1 MLKIKNMKIKI
12 SEAWN
17 KHHGKNS
24 VKSNRTDLDLGDML
38 KISEQIQ
45 IETELEGIEKLEK
58 MIEVKKKEIASIKE
72 KYKRI
77 RNKIAHDPK
86 VEMVTDADERR
97 TFQDRICKLGGNKK
111 ALGCSVDQF
120 RIFLDVQL
128 EDGKQWYNWTN
139 KNVRNAWNVDHIK
152 ERQSGG
158 GNHWSNFVPR
168 DRKENLNK
176 GKLES
181 AFNHFLK

>member
-17 KHHGKNS
+17 KHHGKNY

-45 IETELEGIEKLEK
+45 IQSELEGIEKLQK
-58 MIEVKKKEIASIKE
+58 MIEAKKKEIANIKE
-72 KYKRI
+72 KYKKI

-86 VEMVTDADERR
+86 VEMLTESQERHC
-97 TFQDRICKLGGNKK
+97 FLKSISNLGVRKK
-111 ALGCSVDQF
+111 SLGCSLDQF

-128 EDGKQWYNWTN
+128 
-139 KNVRNAWNVDHIK
+139 
-152 ERQSGG
+152 
-158 GNHWSNFVPR
+158 
-168 DRKENLNK
+168 
-176 GKLES
+176 
-181 AFNHFLK
+181 

>member
-1 MLKIKNMKIKI
+1 MKIKI

-17 KHHGKNS
+17 KHHGRNS
-24 VKSNRTDLDLGDML
+24 VKSNNRTDLDLGDML
-38 KISEQIQ
+38 KISEQVQ
-45 IETELEGIEKLEK
+45 IEAELEGMEKLEK
-58 MIEVKKKEIASIKE
+58 MIELKKKEVAKIKE

-86 VEMVTDADERR
+86 VEMITDGEKRR
-97 TFQDRICKLGGNKK
+97 AFQDRICRLGGNKK
-111 ALGCSVDQF
+111 ALGCSIDQF
-120 RIFLDVQL
+120 KIFLDVQL

>member
-1 MLKIKNMKIKI
+1 MKIKI

-45 IETELEGIEKLEK
+45 IQSELEGIEKLQK
-58 MIEVKKKEIASIKE
+58 MIEAKKKEIANIKE
-72 KYKRI
+72 KYKKI

-86 VEMVTDADERR
+86 VEMLTESQERHC
-97 TFQDRICKLGGNKK
+97 FLKSISNLGVRKK
-111 ALGCSVDQF
+111 SLGCSLDQF

-128 EDGKQWYNWTN
+128 EDGKSWSNWTN
-139 KNVRNAWNVDHIK
+139 KNVDNAWNIDHIQ

-168 DRKENLNK
+168 DRKENINK

>member
-1 MLKIKNMKIKI
+1 MKVKI
-12 SEAWN
+12 SDAWN

-24 VKSNRTDLDLGDML
+24 VKNNNRTDLDLGDML
-38 KISEQIQ
+38 KISEQSQ
-45 IETELEGIEKLEK
+45 IEAELEGIERLEK
-58 MIEVKKKEIASIKE
+58 MIEVKKKEVAKIKE

-86 VEMVTDADERR
+86 VKMLTDREERTSFAIR
-97 TFQDRICKLGGNKK
+97 VCMLGGNKK
-111 ALGCSVDQF
+111 SLGCSIDQF

-128 EDGKQWYNWTN
+128 EDGKSWSNWTN

>member
-1 MLKIKNMKIKI
+1 MKIKI

-17 KHHGKNS
+17 KHHGIRTERGN
-24 VKSNRTDLDLGDML
+24 NRTDLDLGDML
-38 KISEQIQ
+38 KISEQEQ
-45 IETELEGIEKLEK
+45 INLELKGIENLEK
-58 MIEVKKKEIASIKE
+58 MIENKKKGVAEIKE

-86 VEMVTDADERR
+86 VKMVTDPVERKKFIAKVC
-97 TFQDRICKLGGNKK
+97 TLGGKK
-111 ALGCSVDQF
+111 EALGCSIDQF

-139 KNVRNAWNVDHIK
+139 KNVRNAWNIDHIQ

-158 GNHWSNFVPR
+158 GSHWSNFVPR
-168 DRKENLNK
+168 DRKENINK

>member
-1 MLKIKNMKIKI
+1 MKVKI

-17 KHHGKNS
+17 KHHGRNS
-24 VKSNRTDLDLGDML
+24 IKSNRTDLDLGDML
-38 KISEQIQ
+38 KISEQAQ
-45 IETELEGIEKLEK
+45 VKAELEGIEKLEK
-58 MIEVKKKEIASIKE
+58 MIEAKKKEIANIKE

-86 VEMVTDADERR
+86 VKMLTDTEERKL
-97 TFQDRICKLGGNKK
+97 FSVKVCVLGGNKK
-111 ALGCSVDQF
+111 ALGCSLDQF

-128 EDGKQWYNWTN
+128 EDGKSWSNWTN
-139 KNVRNAWNVDHIK
+139 KNVDNAWNIDHIQ

>member
-1 MLKIKNMKIKI
+1 MLTESQERHCFLKSI
-12 SEAWN
+12 SN
-17 KHHGKNS
+17 LGVRK
-24 VKSNRTDLDLGDML
+24 KS
-38 KISEQIQ
+38 
-45 IETELEGIEKLEK
+45 
-58 MIEVKKKEIASIKE
+58 
-72 KYKRI
+72 
-77 RNKIAHDPK
+77 
-86 VEMVTDADERR
+86 
-97 TFQDRICKLGGNKK
+97 
-111 ALGCSVDQF
+111 LGCSLDKF

-128 EDGKQWYNWTN
+128 EDGKSWSNWTN
-139 KNVRNAWNVDHIK
+139 KNVDNAWNIDHIQ

>member
-1 MLKIKNMKIKI
+1 MKVKI

-17 KHHGKNS
+17 KNHGTYS
-24 VKSNRTDLDLGDML
+24 VKSSGTDLDLGDML
-38 KISEQIQ
+38 KISEQAQ
-45 IETELEGIEKLEK
+45 VKSELEGIEKLEK
-58 MIEVKKKEIASIKE
+58 MIEAKKKEIANIKE
-72 KYKRI
+72 KYKKI
-77 RNKIAHDPK
+77 RNKITHDPK
-86 VEMVTDADERR
+86 VKMLTDREERNC
-97 TFQDRICKLGGNKK
+97 FHQSISNLGVRKK
-111 ALGCSVDQF
+111 SLGCSLDQF

-128 EDGKQWYNWTN
+128 EDGKSWSNWTN
-139 KNVRNAWNVDHIK
+139 KNVDNAWNIDHIQ

>member
-1 MLKIKNMKIKI
+1 MKVKI

-17 KHHGKNS
+17 KHHGRNKI
-24 VKSNRTDLDLGDML
+24 KDHNRTDLDLGDML
-38 KISEQIQ
+38 KISEQLQ
-45 IETELEGIEKLEK
+45 IKAELESIENLKK
-58 MIEVKKKEIASIKE
+58 MIEVKKKEIVNIKE

-77 RNKIAHDPK
+77 RNKIVHDPK
-86 VEMVTDADERR
+86 VKMLTTHAERKN
-97 TFQDRICKLGGNKK
+97 FSDKVVKLGGNKE
-111 ALGCSVDQF
+111 ALGCSLDQF

-128 EDGKQWYNWTN
+128 EDGKQWDNWTN
-139 KNVRNAWNVDHIK
+139 RNVDNAWNVDHVK

>member
-1 MLKIKNMKIKI
+1 MKIKI

-17 KHHGKNS
+17 KHYGKNS
-24 VKSNRTDLDLGDML
+24 IKDCGTDLDLGDML
-38 KISEQIQ
+38 KVSERQQIKS
-45 IETELEGIEKLEK
+45 ELEGIEKLKK
-58 MIEVKKKEIASIKE
+58 MIEVKKKEVSNIKE
-72 KYKRI
+72 KYKKI

-86 VEMVTDADERR
+86 ITMITEVNERE
-97 TFQDRICKLGGNKK
+97 TFQKRLASLGTNKK
-111 ALGCSVDQF
+111 ALGCSLDQF

-128 EDGKQWYNWTN
+128 EDGKSWSNWTN
-139 KNVRNAWNVDHIK
+139 RNVSNSWNIDHIQ

-168 DRKENLNK
+168 DRKENINK

>member
-1 MLKIKNMKIKI
+1 MKIKI

-17 KHHGKNS
+17 KHHGKNF
-24 VKSNRTDLDLGDML
+24 VKSNGRTDLDLGDML
-38 KISEQIQ
+38 KISEQAQ
-45 IETELEGIEKLEK
+45 LDAELKSIEKLES
-58 MIEVKKKEIASIKE
+58 MIEAKKKEIAKIKE

-86 VEMVTDADERR
+86 VKVLTDGEERR
-97 TFQDRICKLGGNKK
+97 RFSMKICTLGGNKK
-111 ALGCSVDQF
+111 ALGCSIDQF

-139 KNVRNAWNVDHIK
+139 KNVRNAWNIDHIQEK
-152 ERQSGG
+152 QSGG

>member
-1 MLKIKNMKIKI
+1 MKVKI

-17 KHHGKNS
+17 KHHGRNS
-24 VKSNRTDLDLGDML
+24 VKNNNRTDLDLGDML
-38 KISEQIQ
+38 KITEQLQ
-45 IETELEGIEKLEK
+45 IKAELESIEKLKK
-58 MIEVKKKEIASIKE
+58 MIEVKKKEVASIKE

-86 VEMVTDADERR
+86 VKMLTTRTERKS
-97 TFQDRICKLGGNKK
+97 FSDRVCTLGGTQK
-111 ALGCSVDQF
+111 ALGCSLDQF

-128 EDGKQWYNWTN
+128 EDGKQWGNWTN
-139 KNVRNAWNVDHIK
+139 RNIDNAWNIDHIN

-158 GNHWSNFVPR
+158 SCHWSNFVPR
-168 DRKENLNK
+168 ERKENLNK

>member
-1 MLKIKNMKIKI
+1 MLKIINMKVKI

-17 KHHGKNS
+17 KNHGAYS
-24 VKSNRTDLDLGDML
+24 VKSNGTDLDLGDML
-38 KISEQIQ
+38 KISEQAQIQ
-45 IETELEGIEKLEK
+45 SELEGIEKLEK
-58 MIEVKKKEIASIKE
+58 MIEAKKKEIANIKE
-72 KYKRI
+72 KYKKI
-77 RNKIAHDPK
+77 RNKITHDPK
-86 VEMVTDADERR
+86 VKMLTDREERNC
-97 TFQDRICKLGGNKK
+97 FHQSISNLGVRKK
-111 ALGCSVDQF
+111 SLGCSLDQF

-128 EDGKQWYNWTN
+128 EDGKSWSNWTN
-139 KNVRNAWNVDHIK
+139 KNVDNAWNIDHIQ

>member
-1 MLKIKNMKIKI
+1 MLKIINMKVKI

-17 KHHGKNS
+17 KHYGKNS
-24 VKSNRTDLDLGDML
+24 IKDSGTDLDLGDML
-38 KISEQIQ
+38 KVSERQQIKA
-45 IETELEGIEKLEK
+45 ELEGIEKLEK
-58 MIEVKKKEIASIKE
+58 MIEVKKKEVASIKE
-72 KYKRI
+72 RYKRI
-77 RNKIAHDPK
+77 RNKIARDPK
-86 VEMVTDADERR
+86 VEMVTDSEERKL
-97 TFQDRICKLGGNKK
+97 FSDKIGNLGGRKK
-111 ALGCSVDQF
+111 SLGCSLDQF
-120 RIFLDVQL
+120 RIFLGVQL

-139 KNVRNAWNVDHIK
+139 KNVRNAWNIDHIQ

-158 GNHWSNFVPR
+158 GSHWSNFVPR

>member
-1 MLKIKNMKIKI
+1 MKIKI

-45 IETELEGIEKLEK
+45 IQSELEGIEKLQK
-58 MIEVKKKEIASIKE
+58 MIEAKKKEIANIKE
-72 KYKRI
+72 KYKKI

-86 VEMVTDADERR
+86 VEMLTESQERHC
-97 TFQDRICKLGGNKK
+97 FLKSISNLGVRKK
-111 ALGCSVDQF
+111 SLGCSLDQF

-128 EDGKQWYNWTN
+128 EDGKSWSNWTN
-139 KNVRNAWNVDHIK
+139 KNVDNAWNIDHIQ

>member
-1 MLKIKNMKIKI
+1 MKIKI

-17 KHHGKNS
+17 KNHGKNFINL
-24 VKSNRTDLDLGDML
+24 SNRTDLDLGDML
-38 KISEQIQ
+38 KISEEIQ
-45 IETELEGIEKLEK
+45 IEAEFKGIENLEK
-58 MIEVKKKEIASIKE
+58 MIELKKKEVSNIKE
-72 KYKRI
+72 KYKKI

-86 VEMVTDADERR
+86 ITMITETNERKN
-97 TFQDRICKLGGNKK
+97 FQKRLASLGTNKK
-111 ALGCSVDQF
+111 ALGCSLDQF

-128 EDGKQWYNWTN
+128 EDGKSWSNWTN
-139 KNVRNAWNVDHIK
+139 RNVSNSWNIDHIQ

-168 DRKENLNK
+168 DRKENINK

>member
-1 MLKIKNMKIKI
+1 MKVKI
-12 SEAWN
+12 SKAWN
-17 KHHGKNS
+17 KNFGQLS
-24 VKSNRTDLDLGDML
+24 VKSSRTDLDLGDML
-38 KISEQIQ
+38 KISEQSQ
-45 IETELEGIEKLEK
+45 IEAELEGIERLKK
-58 MIEVKKKEIASIKE
+58 MIEVKKKEITNIKE

-86 VEMVTDADERR
+86 VEMVTDGVKRKGFA
-97 TFQDRICKLGGNKK
+97 DRITNLGARKK
-111 ALGCSVDQF
+111 GLGCSLDQF

-128 EDGKQWYNWTN
+128 EGGKSWSNWTN
-139 KNVRNAWNVDHIK
+139 KNVDNAWNIDHIK

>member
-1 MLKIKNMKIKI
+1 MKVKI
-12 SEAWN
+12 SDAWN
-17 KHHGKNS
+17 KNHGKNS

-45 IETELEGIEKLEK
+45 IDAVNERTKNLKK
-58 MIEVKKKEIASIKE
+58 MIEINEKEIENIKE
-72 KYKRI
+72 RSQRI

-86 VEMVTDADERR
+86 VKMLTGVDERKSFAASLR
-97 TFQDRICKLGGNKK
+97 ALGARKK
-111 ALGCSVDQF
+111 TLGCSLDQF

-128 EDGKQWYNWTN
+128 EDGKSWSNWTN
-139 KNVRNAWNVDHIK
+139 KNVDNAWNIDHIK
-152 ERQSGG
+152 EKQSGG

>member
-1 MLKIKNMKIKI
+1 MKVKI

-17 KHHGKNS
+17 KNHGAYS
-24 VKSNRTDLDLGDML
+24 VKSNGTDLDLGDML

-45 IETELEGIEKLEK
+45 IEAVKETIKNLKKMVEVNEKKIEN
-58 MIEVKKKEIASIKE
+58 IKE
-72 KYKRI
+72 RSQKI

-86 VEMVTDADERR
+86 VKMLTGREERNC
-97 TFQDRICKLGGNKK
+97 FHQSIANLGVRKK
-111 ALGCSVDQF
+111 SLGCSLDQF

-128 EDGKQWYNWTN
+128 EDGKCWSNWTN
-139 KNVRNAWNVDHIK
+139 KNVDNAWNIDHIQ

>member
-45 IETELEGIEKLEK
+45 IQSELEGIEKLQK
-58 MIEVKKKEIASIKE
+58 MIEAKKKEIANIKE
-72 KYKRI
+72 KYKKI

-86 VEMVTDADERR
+86 VEMLTESQERHC
-97 TFQDRICKLGGNKK
+97 FLKSISNLGVRKK
-111 ALGCSVDQF
+111 SLGCSLDQF

-128 EDGKQWYNWTN
+128 EDGKSWSNWTN
-139 KNVRNAWNVDHIK
+139 KNVDNAWNIDHIQ

>member
-1 MLKIKNMKIKI
+1 MKVKI

-17 KHHGKNS
+17 KHHGRNN
-24 VKSNRTDLDLGDML
+24 VKDNNRTDLDLGDML
-38 KISEQIQ
+38 KTCERNQ
-45 IETELEGIEKLEK
+45 IEELDIKITRLQNL
-58 MIEVKKKEIASIKE
+58 IKKTRQQKSEIKA

-77 RNKIAHDPK
+77 TSKISRDPK
-86 VEMVTDADERR
+86 VKMLTDSQERKD
-97 TFQDRICKLGGNKK
+97 FAIRINSLGANKK
-111 ALGCSVDQF
+111 TLGCSLDQF

-139 KNVRNAWNVDHIK
+139 KNVRNAWNVDHITEK
-152 ERQSGG
+152 QSGG
-158 GNHWSNFVPR
+158 SNHWSNFVPR

-181 AFNHFLK
+181 ALNHYLLG

>member
-1 MLKIKNMKIKI
+1 MKIKI

-17 KHHGKNS
+17 KDHGTYS

-38 KISEQIQ
+38 KITEQTQ
-45 IETELEGIEKLEK
+45 LETELEGIEKLEK
-58 MIEVKKKEIASIKE
+58 MIEVKKKEIVNIKE

-86 VEMVTDADERR
+86 VEIITNGEERSSFS
-97 TFQDRICKLGGNKK
+97 TKLCVLGANKK
-111 ALGCSVDQF
+111 TLGCSLDQF

-128 EDGKQWYNWTN
+128 EDGKQWDNWTN
-139 KNVRNAWNVDHIK
+139 RNVDNAWNIDHIK
-152 ERQSGG
+152 EKQSGG
-158 GNHWSNFVPR
+158 DNHWSNFVPR
-168 DRKENLNK
+168 DRKDNINK